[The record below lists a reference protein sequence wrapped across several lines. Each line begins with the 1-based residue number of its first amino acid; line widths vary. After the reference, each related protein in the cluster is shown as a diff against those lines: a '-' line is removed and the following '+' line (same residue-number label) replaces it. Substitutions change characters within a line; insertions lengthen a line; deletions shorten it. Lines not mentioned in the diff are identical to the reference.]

1 MDAVAIAHEIL
12 ESLTMPH
19 SVIVA
24 AKRSPMGRFLGTLS
38 PLPATAIGAQVARQT
53 LDSIKCP
60 TDAVDWALI
69 GQVLQAGAG
78 QNPARQVALN
88 AGLPHTITA
97 VTVNQVCGSGLR
109 AAMNADNNIR
119 LGEAR
124 TILTGGIESMSNV
137 PYYVRGTRTGATKFG
152 HMSMEDGMVADG
164 LTCPFEGWGMG
175 NAGEHTARTY
185 KISREDQDAFSVESH
200 RRAAAAQKAG
210 HFKRTIVTI
219 EVPGKKDKILFSEDE
234 SIRGDTTIEDLR
246 KLKPAFEK
254 DGTITAGNSSQITD
268 GAAMAL
274 ITSEAEASKR
284 GWPVRAKVLAHTTFG
299 VPPKELFIAPV
310 GAIREAVEKAGL
322 KLKDIDLF
330 EINEAFAAQMLA
342 CMRQLEIPH
351 ERVNVLGG
359 AIALGHPIGCS
370 GTRVLVTLINAM
382 EVLGVK
388 RGVASLCLGGGN
400 AVAMV
405 IERP

>member
-1 MDAVAIAHEIL
+1 
-12 ESLTMPH
+12 MPQ

-24 AKRSPMGRFLGTLS
+24 AKRSPMGKFLGTLS
-38 PLPATAIGAQVARQT
+38 PLPATEIGAQVARQT
-53 LDSIKCP
+53 IESIKCP
-60 TDAVDWALI
+60 IDAVDWALI

-97 VTVNQVCGSGLR
+97 VTVNQVCGSGMR

-119 LGEAR
+119 LGEAKI
-124 TILTGGIESMSNV
+124 ILTGGIESMSNA
-137 PYYVRGTRTGATKFG
+137 PYYVRGMRTGATKFG
-152 HMSMEDGMVADG
+152 HITMEDGMIADG

-185 KISREDQDAFSVESH
+185 KISREDQDAFSLASH
-200 RRAAAAQKAG
+200 HRASAAQKAG
-210 HFKRTIVTI
+210 HFNRTVVPI
-219 EVPGKKDKILFSEDE
+219 EVPSRKDPIILSEDE
-234 SIRGDTTIEDLR
+234 SIRGNATIEDLQ

-254 DGTITAGNSSQITD
+254 DGTITAGNSSQLTD
-268 GAAMAL
+268 GAAMAIL
-274 ITSEAEASKR
+274 TSQEEASKR
-284 GWPVRAKVLAHTTFG
+284 GWPIRAKILAHTTFG

-310 GAIREAVEKAGL
+310 GAIRGAVEKAGL
-322 KLKDIDLF
+322 KMKDIDLF

-351 ERVNVLGG
+351 ERVNVFGG

-370 GTRVLVTLINAM
+370 GTRVLVTLINAL
-382 EVLGVK
+382 EVLGLK

>member
-1 MDAVAIAHEIL
+1 MQR
-12 ESLTMPH
+12 

-24 AKRSPMGRFLGTLS
+24 AKRSPMGKFLGTLS
-38 PLPATAIGAQVARQT
+38 PLTAPEIGAQVARNVLESVQ
-53 LDSIKCP
+53 CP
-60 TDAVDWALI
+60 VELVDWALI
-69 GQVLQAGAG
+69 GEVLQAGVG
-78 QNPARQVALN
+78 QNPARQVALK
-88 AGLPHTITA
+88 AGLPPTVTA
-97 VTVNQVCGSGLR
+97 VTINQVCGSGLR

-119 LGEAR
+119 LGEAHV
-124 TILTGGIESMSNV
+124 ILTGGIESMSNA
-137 PYYVRGTRTGATKFG
+137 PYYVRGMRTGANKFG
-152 HMSMEDGMVADG
+152 HVALEDGMVADG

-175 NAGEHTARTY
+175 NAAEYTARKY
-185 KISREDQDAFSVESH
+185 NISREDQDAFSFASH
-200 RRAAAAQKAG
+200 QRAAAAQKAG
-210 HFKRTIVTI
+210 YFKKTIAPISVK
-219 EVPGKKDKILFSEDE
+219 GRKDTILFEADE
-234 SIRGDTTIEDLR
+234 SIRGDVTMDYLR

-254 DGTITAGNSSQITD
+254 DGTVTAGNSSQLTD

-274 ITSEAEASKR
+274 LTSEVEAHAR
-284 GWPVRAKVLAHTTFG
+284 GWPILARVLGHTTFG
-299 VPPKELFIAPV
+299 VEPKELFIAPV
-310 GAIREAVEKAGL
+310 GAVRAVVEKAEL

-370 GTRVLVTLINAM
+370 GTRVLVTLINAL
-382 EVLGVK
+382 EVQGAK
-388 RGVASLCLGGGN
+388 RGVATLCLGGGN